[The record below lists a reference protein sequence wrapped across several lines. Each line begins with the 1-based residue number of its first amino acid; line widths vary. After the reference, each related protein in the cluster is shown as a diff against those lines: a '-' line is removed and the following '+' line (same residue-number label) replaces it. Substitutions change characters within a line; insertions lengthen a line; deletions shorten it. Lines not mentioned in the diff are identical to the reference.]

1 MGTYTKHELMD
12 LLDNEI
18 SAADAKARLSGLP
31 QLRDQWLTK
40 ADQLRSIRLIVAQA
54 EVDMT

>member
-40 ADQLRSIRLIVAQA
+40 ADQLRAVRLIVAQA
-54 EVDMT
+54 EV